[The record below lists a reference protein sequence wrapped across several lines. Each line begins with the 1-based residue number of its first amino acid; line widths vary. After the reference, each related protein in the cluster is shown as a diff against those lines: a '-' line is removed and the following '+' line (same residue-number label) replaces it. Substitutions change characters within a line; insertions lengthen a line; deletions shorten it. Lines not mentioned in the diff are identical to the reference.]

1 MVMVFQL
8 LGNRNTQ
15 ISSQLH
21 IIPATIATQ
30 EVCKKKK
37 KTKEKISSIE
47 NAIRL

>member
-21 IIPATIATQ
+21 IIPAIIATQ

-37 KTKEKISSIE
+37 KTKEKISLIE